1 MLYVDSAD
9 RVAVERLMASG
20 AFRGVTT
27 NPLILERSGLTAD
40 DLTDLYGWA
49 VAAGAQ
55 EVFMQG
61 WGSDVATL
69 RRRCDAILTIGD
81 RVVAKVPAT
90 RVGIPVASEL
100 VRQGARVLLTAVYD
114 ERQALVAASIGAQ
127 WIAPYVG
134 RMTDAGAD
142 GVESVLRMQRILD
155 RQGAPTRVIAA
166 SLRSLGDAAR
176 LTEGGVADLTLGA
189 ALAEELLSHPLTE
202 TADAG
207 FEQAA
212 TGWELPA

>member
-9 RVAVERLMASG
+9 RVAVERLLSSG
-20 AFRGVTT
+20 VFRGVTT
-27 NPLILERSGLTAD
+27 NPLILERSGLSAAD
-40 DLTDLYGWA
+40 LADVYDWA
-49 VAAGAQ
+49 VAAGAH

-61 WGSDVATL
+61 WGSDVTAL
-69 RRRCDAILTIGD
+69 QRRCDAILSIGE

-90 RVGIPVASEL
+90 RVGIPVASAL

-114 ERQALVAASIGAQ
+114 ERQALIAASIGAQ

-134 RMTDAGAD
+134 RMTDSGVD
-142 GVESVLRMQRILD
+142 GVEAVLRMQRILD

-166 SLRSLGDAAR
+166 SLRTLSDAAR
-176 LTEGGVADLTLGA
+176 LSEGGVADLTLGA
-189 ALAEELLSHPLTE
+189 VLADELLSHPLTE

-212 TGWELPA
+212 SGWELPA